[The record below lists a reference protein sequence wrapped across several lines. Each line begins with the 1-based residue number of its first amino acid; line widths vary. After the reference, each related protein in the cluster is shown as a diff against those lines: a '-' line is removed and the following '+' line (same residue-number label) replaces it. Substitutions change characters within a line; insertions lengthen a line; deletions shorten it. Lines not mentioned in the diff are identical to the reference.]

1 MFSRITTVCVG
12 NICRSPMAEGLL
24 KQLASE
30 YGGKTVVNS
39 AGLHAMSGYP
49 ADTVSSGML
58 KSMNIDISDHRA
70 RQLSVEILSETDLIL
85 VMESWQKDTVIAL
98 SPESRGKVYTLGH
111 WTGLEIEDPYKKP
124 KIAYAHALGKIK
136 TSVDSWKEKLWQDH

>member
-1 MFSRITTVCVG
+1 MCVG

-24 KQLASE
+24 AQLAKE
-30 YGGKTVVNS
+30 HGGKTVVNS

-49 ADTVSSGML
+49 ADAISSGLL
-58 KSMNIDISDHRA
+58 KSMDIDISAHRA
-70 RQLSVEILSETDLIL
+70 RQLSTEILSEADLIL
-85 VMESWQKDTVIAL
+85 VMESWQKKAVLAL
-98 SPESRGKVYTLGH
+98 SPGSRGKVYNLGH

-136 TSVDSWKEKLWQDH
+136 TSVDSWKEKLW